1 MLRKLLLLIACVAV
15 STSAG
20 RAQSN
25 ASVFA
30 TGLNNPRGLTFG
42 PDGSLFVAEGGAGGS
57 QSTVGICEQVPSPI
71 GPYTGGMSARISRIT
86 PDGVRH
92 TVLDHLPS
100 SQTSADSGSLVSGV
114 ADVKFMDDELF
125 AILAGAGCSHG
136 LLGTSNAVIR
146 IQENNTSTEVAD
158 LSAYQA
164 VHPVAH
170 PDPEDFEPDGTWY
183 SMVAVGHALFA
194 VEPNHQELDKITRDG
209 QVTRLADLSKTFP
222 PDVGY
227 GWFGPT
233 AITHDGD
240 DFYIG
245 NLHTFPIVD
254 GSSMIL
260 RITPSGKTETV
271 VTGLTT
277 VVGLAFDWRHR
288 LYVLENTTGNPFP
301 TPGTGKVL
309 RVNRNGTV
317 DEIATGLFLPTAM
330 TFGPDGDLYVSNVG
344 FGPPPIGLGEIVKI
358 AIRDSHE
365 HDGSDHGHD
374 GRK

>member
-42 PDGSLFVAEGGAGGS
+42 PDGSLFVAEGGAGGN
-57 QSTVGICEQVPSPI
+57 QSTVGICEQVPAPI
-71 GPYTGGMSARISRIT
+71 GPYTGGMTARISRIT

-92 TVLDHLPS
+92 TVLDQLPS
-100 SQTSADSGSLVSGV
+100 SQTSADSGSLISGV
-114 ADVKFMDDELF
+114 ADVKFIENELF

-146 IQENNTSTEVAD
+146 IQENHTWTEVAD

-164 VHPVAH
+164 LHPVAH
-170 PDPEDFEPDGTWY
+170 PDPDDFEPDGTWY
-183 SMVAVGHALFA
+183 SMVAIHHELFA

-209 QVTRLADLSKTFP
+209 RVTRIADLSKTFP
-222 PDVGY
+222 PDVRY
-227 GWFGPT
+227 GWYGPT

-260 RITPSGKTETV
+260 RITTSGKVETV

-309 RVNRNGTV
+309 RVSPHGTLE
-317 DEIATGLFLPTAM
+317 EIATGLFLPTAM

-344 FGPPPIGLGEIVKI
+344 FGPPPIGLGQIVKI
-358 AIRDSHE
+358 PIRDNHE
-365 HDGSDHGHD
+365 HDDSDHGHD
-374 GRK
+374 GR

>member
-1 MLRKLLLLIACVAV
+1 M
-15 STSAG
+15 T
-20 RAQSN
+20 
-25 ASVFA
+25 
-30 TGLNNPRGLTFG
+30 
-42 PDGSLFVAEGGAGGS
+42 
-57 QSTVGICEQVPSPI
+57 
-71 GPYTGGMSARISRIT
+71 ARISRIT
-86 PDGVRH
+86 PEGVRH
-92 TVLDHLPS
+92 TVLDQLPS
-100 SQTSADSGSLVSGV
+100 SQTSADSGSLISGV
-114 ADVKFMDDELF
+114 ADVKFINDELF

-146 IQENNTSTEVAD
+146 IQENGTWTEVAD

-164 VHPVAH
+164 LHQVAH

-183 SMVAVGHALFA
+183 SMVAVDHALFA

-209 QVTRLADLSKTFP
+209 RITRIADLSKTFP

-227 GWFGPT
+227 GWYGPT
-233 AITHDGD
+233 AITYDGD

-260 RITPSGKTETV
+260 RITASGKVETV

-309 RVNRNGTV
+309 RVSPNGTLE
-317 DEIATGLFLPTAM
+317 EIATGLFLPTAM

-344 FGPPPIGLGEIVKI
+344 FGPPPIGLGQIVKI
-358 AIRDSHE
+358 AIRDNHE
-365 HDGSDHGHD
+365 HDDSDHGHD
-374 GRK
+374 GR

>member
-1 MLRKLLLLIACVAV
+1 MVRRVCLSIACIALCVSAV
-15 STSAG
+15 

-25 ASVFA
+25 VSVFA

-42 PDGSLFVAEGGAGGS
+42 PDGSLFVAEGGAGGD
-57 QSTVGICEQVPSPI
+57 QSTVGVCEQVPGPI

-92 TVLDHLPS
+92 TVVDQLPS
-100 SQTSADSGSLVSGV
+100 SQTSPDSGSLISGV
-114 ADVKFMDDELF
+114 ADLKFIDGELF

-146 IQENNTSTEVAD
+146 IHDNGTWTELAD

-164 VHPVAH
+164 LHPVAH
-170 PDPEDFEPDGTWY
+170 SDPGDFEPDGTWY
-183 SMVAVGHALFA
+183 SMVALDGALFA
-194 VEPNHQELDKITRDG
+194 VEPNHQELDRITLDGGITRI
-209 QVTRLADLSKTFP
+209 VDLSKMFP

-227 GWFGPT
+227 GWYGPT
-233 AITHDGD
+233 AMTSHGD
-240 DFYIG
+240 DFYVG

-260 RITPSGKTETV
+260 RIKQSGKVETV

-277 VVGLAFDWRHR
+277 VVGLAFDRRQR

-309 RVNRNGTV
+309 RIGRNGAV
-317 DEIATGLFLPTAM
+317 EEVVTGLFLPTAM
-330 TFGPDGDLYVSNVG
+330 TFGPDGNLYVSNVG
-344 FGPPPIGLGEIVKI
+344 FGPPPVGLGQVLKI
-358 AIRDSHE
+358 TIRD
-365 HDGSDHGHD
+365 
-374 GRK
+374 